1 MKKLLITIITINVLL
16 WLGLNNIANAD
27 HKQVEHNFNGMS
39 FSAPGSNDYQKLETE
54 LVENKLTTYVDKQ
67 LKNNDKTGLLSYIV
81 FEDGKIRVNK
91 SNWTFMLKQNKGLF
105 QSNSMGK
112 SLTSYVTGHAVCK
125 YGIDLNKQ
133 LNDWVII
140 NNTLYA
146 DNTLLQVLNMTSGDQ
161 DYIGEKKFKGDGYFN
176 GDKNKKVNKRTVAES
191 MLWFKDTKKK
201 EENSPYNYNS
211 MSTHVAINYV
221 IHKVGAD
228 NYEKL
233 LKEIFTDH
241 VGVKDDV
248 HFVKVSVGYTQDVD
262 QGVSRYSFYAKSEDY
277 LRIANTI
284 IKDFNSDTCIGD
296 YLRTIYDNRVT
307 KNSRFKRD
315 YNKGNHQATYEY
327 GGQFHMTFKGM
338 KDSIIFAMDGFGGQ
352 QIVMNMETGQVIVV
366 NTDDQHYN
374 WKKIVYNVMKKG
386 I

>member
-1 MKKLLITIITINVLL
+1 
-16 WLGLNNIANAD
+16 
-27 HKQVEHNFNGMS
+27 
-39 FSAPGSNDYQKLETE
+39 
-54 LVENKLTTYVDKQ
+54 
-67 LKNNDKTGLLSYIV
+67 
-81 FEDGKIRVNK
+81 
-91 SNWTFMLKQNKGLF
+91 
-105 QSNSMGK
+105 
-112 SLTSYVTGHAVCK
+112 
-125 YGIDLNKQ
+125 
-133 LNDWVII
+133 
-140 NNTLYA
+140 
-146 DNTLLQVLNMTSGDQ
+146 
-161 DYIGEKKFKGDGYFN
+161 
-176 GDKNKKVNKRTVAES
+176 
-191 MLWFKDTKKK
+191 
-201 EENSPYNYNS
+201 

-221 IHKVGAD
+221 IHKVGYD

-248 HFVKVSVGYTQDVD
+248 HFVKVSWSKQDVD
-262 QGVSRYSFYAKSEDY
+262 KGVSRYSFYAKSEDY

-315 YNKGNHQATYEY
+315 YNKGSHQATYEY

-338 KDSIIFAMDGFGGQ
+338 KDSIIFAMDGAGGQ